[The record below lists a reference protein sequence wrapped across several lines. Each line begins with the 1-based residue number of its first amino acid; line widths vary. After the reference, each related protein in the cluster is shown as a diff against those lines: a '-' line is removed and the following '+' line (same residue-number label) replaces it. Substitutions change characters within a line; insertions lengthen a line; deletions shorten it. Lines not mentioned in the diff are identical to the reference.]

1 MGQKENILVQI
12 SLLFYEEG
20 LTQTEIAKKLNISR
34 PTVAARLQEAK
45 DKGIVKIS
53 IQHEEADIIKQ
64 QNKIAEEY
72 NLKTV
77 LIASSDNQSSE
88 KTKSQVGALCSWFME
103 NHITNIN
110 SLGIGWGTTIYE
122 FVQAVNYQSKP
133 DLSIVP
139 LIGGVGNTDV
149 QYHSNHLAFILAQKY
164 NCKVNY
170 FYAPAIAESIQMKNS
185 FEQSEIVKDTINK
198 GKNVDMAI
206 LGVGNPIESSTY
218 NQLGYINKD
227 EIQEIM
233 INKVVGDIGADFF
246 DENGKSV
253 NTSVSERMI
262 GLSLDDISKIKEL
275 VILASGKEKVNSI
288 KALLNKDI
296 IDHLIIDLDIANE
309 LYF

>member
-1 MGQKENILVQI
+1 MGQKENTLVQI

-34 PTVAARLQEAK
+34 PTVAARLQEAR

-53 IQHEEADIIKQ
+53 IQHEKADIIKQ
-64 QNKIAEEY
+64 QNKIAKKY

-77 LIASSDNQSSE
+77 LITSSDNQSSE
-88 KTKSQVGALCSWFME
+88 KTKSQIGALCSWFME
-103 NHITNIN
+103 DHIKNIN

-122 FVQAVNYQSKP
+122 FVQAVNYQNKS

-185 FEQSEIVKDTINK
+185 FEQSEIVKETINK
-198 GKNVDMAI
+198 GKNVDIAI

-218 NQLGYINKD
+218 SQLGYINKD
-227 EIQEIM
+227 EAQEIM
-233 INKVVGDIGADFF
+233 KNKVVGDIAANFF
-246 DENGKSV
+246 DENGESV
-253 NTSVSERMI
+253 NTLVSERMI

-275 VILASGKEKVNSI
+275 VILASGKEKANSI
-288 KALLNKDI
+288 KALLNKNI
-296 IDHLIIDLDIANE
+296 IDHLIIDSDIAND
-309 LYF
+309 L